1 MQYNKYKKKMKK
13 VYAFLATGFEEVE
26 ALAPV
31 DVLRRGGVDIQT
43 VSIMG
48 QREVEGAHGVTVL
61 ADLLLDEC
69 PMDDA
74 DLLML
79 PGGMPGAQH
88 LDGCLPLQQALVQ
101 HHRKGKLIAAIC
113 AAPMVLGH
121 LGLLQGRKATCY
133 PGFQSHLEGAE
144 YTAELVTVDGNII
157 TGEGPAAA
165 FPYAYTLLATLT
177 DEATADKVAEGMMYK
192 HFMAV
197 R

>member
-1 MQYNKYKKKMKK
+1 MKK
-13 VYAFLATGFEEVE
+13 VYAFLAAGFEEVE

-31 DVLRRGGVDIQT
+31 DVLRRGGVYIQT
-43 VSIMG
+43 VSITG

-69 PMDDA
+69 SFDNA
-74 DLLML
+74 DVLML

-88 LDGCLPLQQALVQ
+88 LDNCLPLQQALVQ
-101 HHRKGKLIAAIC
+101 HHRKGKLVAAIC

-121 LGLLQGRKATCY
+121 LGLLQGCRATCY
-133 PGFQSHLEGAE
+133 PGFQDHLAGAE
-144 YTAELVTVDGNII
+144 YTAELVTVDGNVI
-157 TGEGPAAA
+157 TGEGPAASL
-165 FPYAYTLLATLT
+165 PYAYTLLAALVG
-177 DEATADKVAEGMMYK
+177 DAVADQVAEGMMYK

>member
-1 MQYNKYKKKMKK
+1 MKK

-43 VSIMG
+43 VSITG
-48 QREVEGAHGVTVL
+48 QREVEGAHGVTIL

-69 PMDDA
+69 PFDDA

-88 LDGCLPLQQALVQ
+88 LDSCLPLQQALVQ
-101 HHRKGKLIAAIC
+101 HHRKGKLVTAIC

-121 LGLLQGRKATCY
+121 LGLLQGRRATCY
-133 PGFQSHLEGAE
+133 PGFEKYLTGAT
-144 YTAELVTVDGNII
+144 YTAQLFQEDGNII
-157 TGEGPAAA
+157 TGEGPAASL
-165 FPYAYTLLATLT
+165 PYAYRILSYFVSE
-177 DEATADKVAEGMMYK
+177 DEVRAMQHGMMYA
-192 HFMAV
+192 HLMGTEA
-197 R
+197 